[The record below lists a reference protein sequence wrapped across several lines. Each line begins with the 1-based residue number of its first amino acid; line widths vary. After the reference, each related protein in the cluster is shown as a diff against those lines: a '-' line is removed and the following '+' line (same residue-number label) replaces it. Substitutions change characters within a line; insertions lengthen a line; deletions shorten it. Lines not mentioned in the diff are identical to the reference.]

1 MVNNLQLAHLRTL
14 IAIADHGGF
23 TAAAE
28 HLGRTQSAITQQ
40 MHNLEEVVGSPL
52 FSKHGRK
59 RELTEEGLSLL
70 HNSREIIARCNHA
83 VSAATKGAKTDF
95 IRIGAPLEV
104 AEDLLPPVLSA
115 YAKKWPHVRVGIRVI
130 RSPLLMDMLEN
141 GQLDM
146 TLSTR
151 RTDAY
156 HSAFLVKRSVHWI
169 ARENWVPDLS
179 LPLPLVLSDEP
190 SMFRRIALS
199 ALDLSG
205 HSYSERVTSPSLAGI
220 RLAVAAGIGVTV
232 RIKSH
237 LFGKT
242 TILTEQDGLPS
253 LPDVHYYLHQAVDS
267 SAPHIRDMFDLI
279 VEHLSE
285 E

>member
-1 MVNNLQLAHLRTL
+1 MINNLQLNHLRTL
-14 IAIADHGGF
+14 IAIADKGGF
-23 TAAAE
+23 TAAGE
-28 HLGRTQSAITQQ
+28 HMGRTQSAITQQ
-40 MHNLEEVVGSPL
+40 MHSLEEVVGSPL
-52 FSKHGRK
+52 FRKRGRK

-70 HNSREIIARCNHA
+70 QNSREIIARCNHA
-83 VSAATKGAKTDF
+83 IAAANKGAKADF
-95 IRIGAPLEV
+95 ITLGAPLEV
-104 AEDLLPPVLSA
+104 AEDLLPPVISA
-115 YAKKWPHVRVGIRVI
+115 YARKWPNVRLDIRVA
-130 RSPLLMDMLEN
+130 RSPDLMEMLES

-156 HSAFLVKRSVHWI
+156 HSAFLIKRSVHWI
-169 ARENWVPDLS
+169 ARENWVPDMS
-179 LPLPLVLSDEP
+179 RPLPLVLSDEP

-232 RIKSH
+232 RIKSR
-237 LFGKT
+237 LFGNT
-242 TILTEQDGLPS
+242 TILTEQDGLPP
-253 LPDVHYYLHQAVDS
+253 LPDVHYYLHRSAVDP
-267 SAPHIRDMFDLI
+267 APHIRDMFDLI
-279 VEHLSE
+279 VEHLRE